1 MTHQPPTGR
10 SPFLVLAVITL
21 VSLVVFSFHDNEQR
35 TYLTEF
41 GGQHHFPG
49 PSPCSPTAPAHIAGI
64 RRLTALTAATNSSDP
79 APEAIDKAK
88 AAEIMGRDLDDERRT
103 RKFLELVILPLGVCF
118 MMIMLLRRGFLN

>member
-21 VSLVVFSFHDNEQR
+21 VSLIVFSFHDKEQR
-35 TYLTEF
+35 TDITEF
-41 GGQHHFPG
+41 SGQHHFLVSSLG
-49 PSPCSPTAPAHIAGI
+49 SPNWPTHIEGI

-88 AAEIMGRDLDDERRT
+88 AAEIMGWDLDDERRT